1 MKFWDTSA
9 VVPLCLAQP
18 ASADVR
24 PLLLA
29 DGDMVVWWGTVVE
42 CTSALARLERNG
54 ELPPRGVHAAFQA
67 LGLLRV
73 AWTEV
78 AASEAARDQA
88 AHLLRTHP
96 LRAGDALQLVAA
108 LVWSGGATAG
118 LELVTLDDR
127 LRSAAVREGFSVL
140 PQSQA
145 TG

>member
-42 CTSALARLERNG
+42 CTSALARLERSG
-54 ELPPRGVHAAFQA
+54 ELGPHGVRAAFRA
-67 LGLLRV
+67 LDLLR
-73 AWTEV
+73 AGWTEV
-78 AASEAARDQA
+78 AASEAARDRA
-88 AHLLRTHP
+88 ARLLRTHQ
-96 LRAGDALQLVAA
+96 LRAGDAMQLAAA
-108 LVWSGGATAG
+108 LIWSGGTTAG

-127 LRSAAVREGFSVL
+127 LRAAAVREGFTVL
-140 PQSQA
+140 P
-145 TG
+145 